1 VKWTC
6 SLLLSLALINTYAAT
21 RTPTAVV
28 EETVSSV
35 IKVLKDDTL
44 DREGRWQKIGEII
57 NRRFDFQTMSQ
68 SVLATNWQSATPDE
82 KRKFVEFFSQYLEN
96 TYRTK
101 IESYTDQRIEFTG
114 EKIQDGRAWVDSL
127 IHTSNTE
134 IPVSYKLI
142 DKDGDWYAYDVV
154 IEGISLVNNYRNTYA
169 AIIKNEGMDGLLSD
183 LQTRIARYKAERQAE
198 NTAGDDDN
206 SKDDLE

>member
-1 VKWTC
+1 MKC
-6 SLLLSLALINTYAAT
+6 IYALLALTLVSAYAST

-28 EETVSSV
+28 QETVSSV
-35 IKVLKDDTL
+35 IMVLKDDAM
-44 DREGRWQKIGEII
+44 DREGRWQRIGEII

-68 SVLATNWQSATPDE
+68 SILATNWKSATPEE

-114 EKIQDGRAWVDSL
+114 EKVQGSRAWVDSV

-142 DKDGDWYAYDVV
+142 DKDGEWYAYDVV
-154 IEGISLVNNYRNTYA
+154 IEGISLVSNYRNTYA

-183 LQTRIARYKAERQAE
+183 LQTRIARYKAEQQADSTVADE
-198 NTAGDDDN
+198 QPRN
-206 SKDDLE
+206 SLE